1 MMITIGRDPIEVIKH
16 YNIKIVTYTTYD
28 QILIHNETT
37 GEIDITTDGMS
48 GFSYDECIEDVRELF
63 KEQMGLNEDGK
74 KI

>member
-1 MMITIGRDPIEVIKH
+1 MINIEKEPIQVIKY
-16 YNIKIVTYTTYD
+16 YNIKIVTYTTYN

-48 GFSYDECIEDVRELF
+48 GFSYDECIEDVRESF
-63 KEQMGLNEDGK
+63 KKQMGLSEDGK